1 MTRMKIAKYIPA
13 AALALVLAGCQSED
27 DFISSDY
34 ANDPMAVHIR
44 AGIEALQTRVNTTET
59 GDAWE
64 NGDLISVANTSKG
77 AVQGKDK
84 AVYKYNGSTWV
95 PEGTD
100 YIVWSDDVENTFEAY
115 YPVVEGKTD
124 SYTQFELPADQSSS
138 NPTETNYIGRA
149 DYMTAAASQSKSDA
163 LNLTFKHHLTKV
175 TVKISDYGN
184 QYATQKPVFQAPTFT
199 VPTTTTTVDGKT
211 LTVAGN
217 GTTVTGLFSEDT
229 SAEAKHS
236 FTAVLLPGKYA
247 ADDTFVQLNIQGGT
261 PFIVK
266 ANVQQLTT
274 GLESGKAYTFNVTV
288 GKNGATI
295 NSVTVGDWG
304 TDGWTQSGTADE
316 ETGPKV
322 NADTH
327 TISLSDVGQLNTELI
342 GQALNGETTNVPLTI
357 SGPMNE
363 NDIAALKKYMTNNT
377 DATLSLDLKGA
388 KLASIPAQAFV
399 QITGLVS
406 IKLPE
411 GLKVI
416 GDSWNGSTFS
426 ECTALQSVEFP
437 STLEELNFSSFWGC
451 TSLETIDLS
460 KTKVASIEAALFRN
474 CSSLTSVSFG
484 PETSVFNNTVFVGCS
499 SLTTID
505 LSLCEA
511 VPAFDYTPGDDS
523 ESPFYNLEKSKI
535 IIYVKDAEM
544 KTAFEGSDWVTR
556 VGFTADN
563 FVVKNNQ

>member
-1 MTRMKIAKYIPA
+1 MKIAKYIPA

-44 AGIEALQTRVNTTET
+44 AGIEALQTRVNTAGT
-59 GDAWE
+59 GNAWDE
-64 NGDLISVANTSKG
+64 NDQISVTNTSPE
-77 AVQGKDK
+77 AITGKDK

-124 SYTQFELPADQSSS
+124 SYTQFELPTDQNSSD
-138 NPTETNYIGRA
+138 PDDDNYIGRA

-175 TVKISDYGN
+175 TVKISGYGD
-184 QYATQKPVFQAPTFT
+184 QYETVKPTFQAPTFT
-199 VPTTTTTVDGKT
+199 VPTTKTTVDGKR

-236 FTAVLLPGKYA
+236 FTAVLLPGKYTTN
-247 ADDTFVQLNIQGGT
+247 DTFVQLNMEGGT
-261 PFIVK
+261 SLIVK
-266 ANVQQLTT
+266 ANEQLTT

-304 TDGWTQSGTADE
+304 TDGWTESGTADE

-327 TISLSDVGQLNTELI
+327 IISLSDVGQLNAELI

-357 SGPMNE
+357 QGPMNE
-363 NDIAALKKYMTNNT
+363 NDIAALKKYMTDNT
-377 DATLSLDLKGA
+377 NATLSLDLTDA
-388 KLASIPAQAFV
+388 ILASIPDRAFY

-411 GLKVI
+411 GLTKI
-416 GDSWNGSTFS
+416 GTFNGNVFY
-426 ECTALQSVEFP
+426 ECTGLESVTFP
-437 STLEELNFSSFWGC
+437 STLEEMAFMSFMGC
-451 TSLETIDLS
+451 TNLETIDLS
-460 KTKVASIEAALFRN
+460 KTKVASIEAALFSN

-484 PETSVFNNTVFVGCS
+484 PETSVFCNTVFVGCS

-505 LSLCEA
+505 LSLCED
-511 VPAFDYTPGDDS
+511 VPDFNYTPGDDS

-535 IIYVKDAEM
+535 TIYVKDADM
-544 KTAFEGSDWVTR
+544 KTAFEGSEWVTR

>member
-44 AGIEALQTRVNTTET
+44 AGIEALQTRVNTTGT
-59 GDAWE
+59 GNAWE
-64 NGDLISVANTSKG
+64 TGDLISVANTSTG
-77 AVQGKDK
+77 AVTGKDK

-175 TVKISDYGN
+175 TVKISGYGN

-217 GTTVTGLFSEDT
+217 GTTVTGLFSEDAST
-229 SAEAKHS
+229 EAKHS
-236 FTAVLLPGKYA
+236 FTAVLLPGNYA
-247 ADDTFVQLNIQGGT
+247 ADDTFVQLNMEDGT
-261 PFIVK
+261 PLTVL

-295 NSVTVGDWG
+295 YSVTVGDWG
-304 TDGWTQSGTADE
+304 TDGWTESGTAD
-316 ETGPKV
+316 
-322 NADTH
+322 
-327 TISLSDVGQLNTELI
+327 
-342 GQALNGETTNVPLTI
+342 
-357 SGPMNE
+357 
-363 NDIAALKKYMTNNT
+363 
-377 DATLSLDLKGA
+377 
-388 KLASIPAQAFV
+388 
-399 QITGLVS
+399 
-406 IKLPE
+406 
-411 GLKVI
+411 
-416 GDSWNGSTFS
+416 
-426 ECTALQSVEFP
+426 TALSFSIQT
-437 STLEELNFSSFWGC
+437 STDGL
-451 TSLETIDLS
+451 I
-460 KTKVASIEAALFRN
+460 
-474 CSSLTSVSFG
+474 
-484 PETSVFNNTVFVGCS
+484 PE
-499 SLTTID
+499 
-505 LSLCEA
+505 
-511 VPAFDYTPGDDS
+511 
-523 ESPFYNLEKSKI
+523 
-535 IIYVKDAEM
+535 
-544 KTAFEGSDWVTR
+544 SD
-556 VGFTADN
+556 GYILAD
-563 FVVKNNQ
+563 

>member
-1 MTRMKIAKYIPA
+1 MKIAKYIPA

-44 AGIEALQTRVNTTET
+44 AGIEALQTRVNTAGT

-64 NGDLISVANTSKG
+64 TGDLISVANTSTG
-77 AVQGKDK
+77 AVTGKDK
-84 AVYKYNGSTWV
+84 AVYKYNGGTWE
-95 PEGTD
+95 PSGAD
-100 YIVWSDDVENTFEAY
+100 YMVWADDVNTFEAY

-175 TVKISDYGN
+175 TVKISGYGD

-261 PFIVK
+261 PLIVK
-266 ANVQQLTT
+266 ANEQLTT

-288 GKNGATI
+288 GKDGATI

-304 TDGWTQSGTADE
+304 TDGWTESGTADE

-357 SGPMNE
+357 QGPMNE
-363 NDIAALKKYMTNNT
+363 NDIAALNKYLKDNS

-388 KLASIPAQAFV
+388 TLASIPDLAFS
-399 QITGLVS
+399 QIKGLVS
-406 IKLPE
+406 IELPE
-411 GLKVI
+411 GLTKI
-416 GDSWNGSTFS
+416 GNSNSWNGSVFYG
-426 ECTALQSVEFP
+426 CTGLESVKFP
-437 STLEELNFSSFWGC
+437 STLEEMAFSSFFDC
-451 TSLETIDLS
+451 TNLETIDLS

-484 PETSVFNNTVFVGCS
+484 PKTSVFNNKVFVGCS

-511 VPAFDYTPGDDS
+511 VPTFNYTQGSDA
-523 ESPFYNLEKSKI
+523 ESPFYGLEKSKI
-535 IIYVKDAEM
+535 TIYVKDADM
-544 KTAFEGSDWVTR
+544 KTAFEGSKWVTR

>member
-1 MTRMKIAKYIPA
+1 MTSMKIAKYIPA

-27 DFISSDY
+27 DFMSSDY

-44 AGIEALQTRVNTTET
+44 AGIEALQTRVNTAGA

-64 NGDLISVANTSKG
+64 DGDMISVANTSKG

-84 AVYKYNGSTWV
+84 AVYKYNGGTWE
-95 PEGTD
+95 PEGAD
-100 YIVWSDDVENTFEAY
+100 YMVWADDVNTFEAY

-124 SYTQFELPADQSSS
+124 SYTQFELPADQSS
-138 NPTETNYIGRA
+138 NTLGAANYIGRA

-175 TVKISDYGN
+175 TVKISGYGD
-184 QYATQKPVFQAPTFT
+184 QYETVKPTFQAPTFT

-229 SAEAKHS
+229 SEEAKHS
-236 FTAVLLPGKYA
+236 FTAVLLPDKYA
-247 ADDTFVQLNIQGGT
+247 TNDTFVQLNIQGGT
-261 PFIVK
+261 PLIVK
-266 ANVQQLTT
+266 ANEQLTT

-304 TDGWTQSGTADE
+304 TGGWTESGTADE

-357 SGPMNE
+357 QGPMNE
-363 NDIAALKKYMTNNT
+363 NDIAALKKYMTGNT
-377 DATLSLDLKGA
+377 NATLSLDLTDA
-388 KLASIPAQAFV
+388 ILASIPDLAFS
-399 QITGLVS
+399 QIKGLVS
-406 IKLPE
+406 IELPE
-411 GLKVI
+411 GLTKI
-416 GDSWNGSTFS
+416 GNSNSWNGSVFYR
-426 ECTALQSVEFP
+426 CTGLESVKFP
-437 STLEELNFSSFWGC
+437 STLEEMAFSSFFDC
-451 TSLETIDLS
+451 TNLETIDLS

-511 VPAFDYTPGDDS
+511 VPDFSYTPDDDS

-535 IIYVKDAEM
+535 TIYVKDANM
-544 KTAFEGSDWVTR
+544 KTAFEGSEWVTR

>member
-1 MTRMKIAKYIPA
+1 MKIAKYIPA

-44 AGIEALQTRVNTTET
+44 AGIEALQTRVNTAGAGDTWET
-59 GDAWE
+59 
-64 NGDLISVANTSKG
+64 GDLISVANTSTG
-77 AVQGKDK
+77 AVTGKDK
-84 AVYKYNGSTWV
+84 AVYKYNGSTWE
-95 PEGTD
+95 PEGAD
-100 YIVWSDDVENTFEAY
+100 YMVWADDVNTFEAY

-175 TVKISDYGN
+175 TVKISGYGN

-236 FTAVLLPGKYA
+236 FTAVLLPDKYA

-261 PFIVK
+261 SLTVK
-266 ANVQQLTT
+266 ANEQLTT

-304 TDGWTQSGTADE
+304 TDDWTESGTAD
-316 ETGPKV
+316 
-322 NADTH
+322 
-327 TISLSDVGQLNTELI
+327 
-342 GQALNGETTNVPLTI
+342 
-357 SGPMNE
+357 
-363 NDIAALKKYMTNNT
+363 AALSFSIQTST
-377 DATLSLDLKGA
+377 DGLAT
-388 KLASIPAQAFV
+388 
-399 QITGLVS
+399 
-406 IKLPE
+406 
-411 GLKVI
+411 
-416 GDSWNGSTFS
+416 
-426 ECTALQSVEFP
+426 
-437 STLEELNFSSFWGC
+437 
-451 TSLETIDLS
+451 
-460 KTKVASIEAALFRN
+460 
-474 CSSLTSVSFG
+474 
-484 PETSVFNNTVFVGCS
+484 
-499 SLTTID
+499 
-505 LSLCEA
+505 
-511 VPAFDYTPGDDS
+511 DS
-523 ESPFYNLEKSKI
+523 EGYIL
-535 IIYVKDAEM
+535 
-544 KTAFEGSDWVTR
+544 
-556 VGFTADN
+556 AD
-563 FVVKNNQ
+563 

>member
-1 MTRMKIAKYIPA
+1 MKIAKYIPA

-44 AGIEALQTRVNTTET
+44 AGIEALQTRVNTTGT

-64 NGDLISVANTSKG
+64 EGDLISVANTSTG
-77 AVQGKDK
+77 AVTGKDK
-84 AVYKYNGSTWV
+84 AVYKYNGGTWV

-100 YIVWSDDVENTFEAY
+100 YIVWADDVNTFEAY

-124 SYTQFELPADQSSS
+124 SYTQFELPADQSS
-138 NPTETNYIGRA
+138 NTPGAANYIGRA

-175 TVKISDYGN
+175 TVKISGYGN

-236 FTAVLLPGKYA
+236 FTAVLLPDKYA

-261 PFIVK
+261 PLIVK
-266 ANVQQLTT
+266 ANEQLTT

-304 TDGWTQSGTADE
+304 TDGWTESGTAD
-316 ETGPKV
+316 
-322 NADTH
+322 
-327 TISLSDVGQLNTELI
+327 
-342 GQALNGETTNVPLTI
+342 
-357 SGPMNE
+357 
-363 NDIAALKKYMTNNT
+363 AALSFSIQTST
-377 DATLSLDLKGA
+377 DGLATDSDGYI
-388 KLASIPAQAFV
+388 LA
-399 QITGLVS
+399 
-406 IKLPE
+406 
-411 GLKVI
+411 
-416 GDSWNGSTFS
+416 D
-426 ECTALQSVEFP
+426 
-437 STLEELNFSSFWGC
+437 
-451 TSLETIDLS
+451 
-460 KTKVASIEAALFRN
+460 
-474 CSSLTSVSFG
+474 
-484 PETSVFNNTVFVGCS
+484 
-499 SLTTID
+499 
-505 LSLCEA
+505 
-511 VPAFDYTPGDDS
+511 
-523 ESPFYNLEKSKI
+523 
-535 IIYVKDAEM
+535 
-544 KTAFEGSDWVTR
+544 
-556 VGFTADN
+556 
-563 FVVKNNQ
+563 

>member
-1 MTRMKIAKYIPA
+1 MKIAKYIPA

-44 AGIEALQTRVNTTET
+44 AGIEALQTRVNTAGT
-59 GDAWE
+59 GNAWDE
-64 NGDLISVANTSKG
+64 NDQISVTNTSPE
-77 AVQGKDK
+77 AITGKDK

-124 SYTQFELPADQSSS
+124 SYERFELPTDQNSSD
-138 NPTETNYIGRA
+138 PDDDNYIGRA

-175 TVKISDYGN
+175 TVKISGYGN

-217 GTTVTGLFSEDT
+217 GTTVTGLFSEDA

-236 FTAVLLPGKYA
+236 FTAVLLPGKYTT
-247 ADDTFVQLNIQGGT
+247 DDTFVQLNIQGGT
-261 PFIVK
+261 SLIVK
-266 ANVQQLTT
+266 ANEQLTT

-288 GKNGATI
+288 GKDGATI

-304 TDGWTQSGTADE
+304 TDGWTESGTADE

-357 SGPMNE
+357 QGPMNE
-363 NDIAALKKYMTNNT
+363 NDIAALKKYMTDNT
-377 DATLSLDLKGA
+377 NATLSLDLTDA
-388 KLASIPAQAFV
+388 ILASIPDRAFS
-399 QITGLVS
+399 QIKGLVS

-411 GLKVI
+411 GLTKI
-416 GDSWNGSTFS
+416 GTSFNGSVFY
-426 ECTALQSVEFP
+426 ECTGLESVTFP
-437 STLEELNFSSFWGC
+437 STLEEMVFSSFWGC

-484 PETSVFNNTVFVGCS
+484 PKTSVFNNKVFVGCS

-535 IIYVKDAEM
+535 TIYVKDADM
-544 KTAFEGSDWVTR
+544 KTAFEGSKWVTR

>member
-1 MTRMKIAKYIPA
+1 MKIAKYIPA

-44 AGIEALQTRVNTTET
+44 AGIEALQTRVNTAGA

-64 NGDLISVANTSKG
+64 DGDMISVANTSTG
-77 AVQGKDK
+77 AVTGKDK
-84 AVYKYNGSTWV
+84 AVYKYNGGTWG

-175 TVKISDYGN
+175 TVKISGYGN
-184 QYATQKPVFQAPTFT
+184 QYATQKPTFQAPTFT

-211 LTVAGN
+211 LTVVGN

-236 FTAVLLPGKYA
+236 FTAVLLPGKYTTN
-247 ADDTFVQLNIQGGT
+247 DTFVQLNIQGGT

-266 ANVQQLTT
+266 ANEQLTT

-295 NSVTVGDWG
+295 NNVTVENWG
-304 TDGWTQSGTADE
+304 TNGWTESGTAD
-316 ETGPKV
+316 T
-322 NADTH
+322 A
-327 TISLSDVGQLNTELI
+327 ISFSIQTSTDELI
-342 GQALNGETTNVPLTI
+342 PESDGYI
-357 SGPMNE
+357 
-363 NDIAALKKYMTNNT
+363 
-377 DATLSLDLKGA
+377 
-388 KLASIPAQAFV
+388 LA
-399 QITGLVS
+399 
-406 IKLPE
+406 
-411 GLKVI
+411 
-416 GDSWNGSTFS
+416 D
-426 ECTALQSVEFP
+426 
-437 STLEELNFSSFWGC
+437 
-451 TSLETIDLS
+451 
-460 KTKVASIEAALFRN
+460 
-474 CSSLTSVSFG
+474 
-484 PETSVFNNTVFVGCS
+484 
-499 SLTTID
+499 
-505 LSLCEA
+505 
-511 VPAFDYTPGDDS
+511 
-523 ESPFYNLEKSKI
+523 
-535 IIYVKDAEM
+535 
-544 KTAFEGSDWVTR
+544 
-556 VGFTADN
+556 
-563 FVVKNNQ
+563 

>member
-1 MTRMKIAKYIPA
+1 MKIAKYIPA

-27 DFISSDY
+27 DFMSSDY

-44 AGIEALQTRVNTTET
+44 AGIEALQTRVNTTGAGDTWET
-59 GDAWE
+59 
-64 NGDLISVANTSKG
+64 GDLISVANTSTG
-77 AVQGKDK
+77 AVTGKDK
-84 AVYKYNGSTWV
+84 AVYKYNGSTWE
-95 PEGTD
+95 PEGAD
-100 YIVWSDDVENTFEAY
+100 YMVWADDVNTFEAY

-124 SYTQFELPADQSSS
+124 SYTQFELPADQSS
-138 NPTETNYIGRA
+138 NTPGAANYIGRA

-163 LNLTFKHHLTKV
+163 LNLTFKHHLAKV
-175 TVKISDYGN
+175 TVKISGYGN

-199 VPTTTTTVDGKT
+199 VPTTKTPVPGKT

-217 GTTVTGLFSEDT
+217 GTTVTGLFSEDAST
-229 SAEAKHS
+229 EAKHS

-261 PFIVK
+261 SLTVK
-266 ANVQQLTT
+266 ANEQLTT

-288 GKNGATI
+288 GKDGATI

-304 TDGWTQSGTADE
+304 TDGWTESGTADE

-357 SGPMNE
+357 QGPMNE
-363 NDIAALKKYMTNNT
+363 NDIAALKKYMTDNT
-377 DATLSLDLKGA
+377 NATLSLDLTDA
-388 KLASIPAQAFV
+388 ILASIPGRAFY

-411 GLKVI
+411 GLTKI
-416 GDSWNGSTFS
+416 GTFNGNVFY
-426 ECTALQSVEFP
+426 ECTGLESVTFP
-437 STLEELNFSSFWGC
+437 STLEEMAFSSFFGC
-451 TSLETIDLS
+451 TNLETIDLS
-460 KTKVASIEAALFRN
+460 KTKVASIEAALFHD

-511 VPAFDYTPGDDS
+511 VPDFDYTPGDDS

-535 IIYVKDAEM
+535 TIYVKDADM
-544 KTAFEGSDWVTR
+544 KTAFEGSEWVTR

>member
-1 MTRMKIAKYIPA
+1 MKIAKYIPA

-27 DFISSDY
+27 DFMSSGY

-44 AGIEALQTRVNTTET
+44 AGIEALQTRVNTAGT
-59 GDAWE
+59 GDTWE
-64 NGDLISVANTSKG
+64 TGDLISVANTSTG

-100 YIVWSDDVENTFEAY
+100 YMVWADDVENTFEAY

-149 DYMTAAASQSKSDA
+149 DYMTAAAEQSKSDA

-175 TVKISDYGN
+175 TVKISGYGD

-247 ADDTFVQLNIQGGT
+247 TNDTFVQLNIQGGT
-261 PFIVK
+261 SLTVK
-266 ANVQQLTT
+266 ANEQLTT

-295 NSVTVGDWG
+295 NSVTVGDWVTG
-304 TDGWTQSGTADE
+304 DWTESGTADE

-327 TISLSDVGQLNTELI
+327 IISLSDVGQLNAELI

-357 SGPMNE
+357 QGPMNE
-363 NDIAALKKYMTNNT
+363 NDIAALKKYMTDNT
-377 DATLSLDLKGA
+377 NATLSLDLTDA
-388 KLASIPAQAFV
+388 ILASIPDRAFY

-411 GLKVI
+411 GLTKI
-416 GDSWNGSTFS
+416 GTFNGNVFY
-426 ECTALQSVEFP
+426 ECTGLESVTFP
-437 STLEELNFSSFWGC
+437 STLEEMAFMSFMGC
-451 TSLETIDLS
+451 TNLETIDLS
-460 KTKVASIEAALFRN
+460 KTKVASIEAALFSN

-484 PETSVFNNTVFVGCS
+484 PETSVFCNTVFVGCS

-505 LSLCEA
+505 LSLCED
-511 VPAFDYTPGDDS
+511 VPDFNYTPDDDS

-535 IIYVKDAEM
+535 TIYVKDADM
-544 KTAFEGSDWVTR
+544 KTAFEGSEWVTR

>member
-1 MTRMKIAKYIPA
+1 MKIAKYIPA

-27 DFISSDY
+27 DFMSSGY

-44 AGIEALQTRVNTTET
+44 AGIEALQTRVNTAGA
-59 GDAWE
+59 GDTWDE
-64 NGDLISVANTSKG
+64 NDQISVTNTSTG
-77 AVQGKDK
+77 AVKGKDK
-84 AVYKYNGSTWV
+84 AVYKYNGGTWG
-95 PEGTD
+95 PEGAD
-100 YIVWSDDVENTFEAY
+100 YMVWADDVNTFEAY

-138 NPTETNYIGRA
+138 NSTETNYIGRA
-149 DYMTAAASQSKSDA
+149 DYMTAAASQRKSDA

-175 TVKISDYGN
+175 TVKISGYGD

-199 VPTTTTTVDGKT
+199 VPTTKTPVSGKT
-211 LTVAGN
+211 LTVAN
-217 GTTVTGLFSEDT
+217 SGTTVTGLFSEDT

-261 PFIVK
+261 SLTVK

-288 GKNGATI
+288 GKDGATI

-304 TDGWTQSGTADE
+304 PDGWTESGTADE

-357 SGPMNE
+357 QGPMNE
-363 NDIAALKKYMTNNT
+363 NDIAALKKYMTDNT
-377 DATLSLDLKGA
+377 NATLSLDLTDA
-388 KLASIPAQAFV
+388 ILASIPDRAFS
-399 QITGLVS
+399 QIKGLVS

-411 GLKVI
+411 GLTKI
-416 GDSWNGSTFS
+416 GTSFNGSVFY
-426 ECTALQSVEFP
+426 ECTGLESVTFP
-437 STLEELNFSSFWGC
+437 STLEEMVFSSFWGC

-505 LSLCEA
+505 LSLCED

-535 IIYVKDAEM
+535 TIYVKDADM